1 MDDVLVCAP
10 SDDLLSHALD
20 LTINSLVAAEFE
32 LQEEKNQRMP
42 PWKYLGLEIGE
53 NCQLRLKAKPP
64 VMVKDPATRETEG
77 PHDLITWGRGVSKA
91 WNIGA
96 ASTVVSQRG
105 EHRGCATSGAAP
117 RALAAPGG
125 DTKAKL
131 GGRQQDHGVHAPAV
145 HRQAKSGRLGIPGS
159 GVEMLVELQPPR
171 ICEHCSD
178 HRGLVKWPGPGSGL
192 GRWPREQMILQF
204 VALIREEQGQCWLGE
219 PVGKGLQ
226 HQDIGKV
233 LTLLGGKVSWCEDGL
248 VPWEGGGAL
257 GQSGQKSCGW
267 PGMAGSVHGL
277 VAGDLVPKD
286 MAWSGG
292 VWHGMEQ
299 RNVGI
304 AV

>member
-1 MDDVLVCAP
+1 MSGCGCGR
-10 SDDLLSHALD
+10 
-20 LTINSLVAAEFE
+20 F
-32 LQEEKNQRMP
+32 
-42 PWKYLGLEIGE
+42 PWSI
-53 NCQLRLKAKPP
+53 
-64 VMVKDPATRETEG
+64 
-77 PHDLITWGRGVSKA
+77 SKA

-96 ASTVVSQRG
+96 AST
-105 EHRGCATSGAAP
+105 ATPGPAP
-117 RALAAPGG
+117 RVLAAPGG

-159 GVEMLVELQPPR
+159 SVQRLLELQPPR

-178 HRGLVKWPGPGSGL
+178 GRGLVKGPGPGSGL

-204 VALIREEQGQCWLGE
+204 VALIREEQGQWWLGE

-233 LTLLGGKVSWCEDGL
+233 LMVLGGKVNWGVGMDLFPGRVVGPWARVGGKAADGL
-248 VPWEGGGAL
+248 EWLEACTAWLQGT
-257 GQSGQKSCGW
+257 W
-267 PGMAGSVHGL
+267 W
-277 VAGDLVPKD
+277 PKD
-286 MAWSGG
+286 MAWSGV